1 MKNWNNSQWNLYYL
15 LHIPLLF
22 SCYSS
27 SFSRVAFFI
36 LFSVCVCIYF
46 HSSLVRWNR
55 LIEFC
60 FFSLLFLCNSNE
72 TSGVVTRTKANKQAS
87 KQTNKQTNNWVVIR
101 QKQSESERKK
111 SEQRWEHWIFNQE
124 PICIYVSIHILL
136 SATLLCFSA
145 IFENCACL
153 IFVCVCLVV
162 VVVVVVSEI
171 VILPCKNKPAASA
184 VAADDEAD
192 SRTAVEKFKSI
203 RAHSLSTNCCYVTTL
218 HAHAHAHTHI

>member
-1 MKNWNNSQWNLYYL
+1 ML
-15 LHIPLLF
+15 LFSFYFLCVCVYIFVPLLF
-22 SCYSS
+22 VEIVWLN
-27 SFSRVAFFI
+27 FV
-36 LFSVCVCIYF
+36 
-46 HSSLVRWNR
+46 
-55 LIEFC
+55 
-60 FFSLLFLCNSNE
+60 FFSLFLCNSNE